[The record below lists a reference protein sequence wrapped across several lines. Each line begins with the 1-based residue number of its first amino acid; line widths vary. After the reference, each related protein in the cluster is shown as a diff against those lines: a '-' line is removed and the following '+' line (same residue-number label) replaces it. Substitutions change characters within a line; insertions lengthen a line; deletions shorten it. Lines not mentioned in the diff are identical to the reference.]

1 MNADSMKKDA
11 TSAEY
16 SSVEQHPNVDNQ
28 RQENSMDNH
37 INSEEIVS
45 TVDRMEQTPM
55 TPSTLY
61 ISFFSF

>member
-16 SSVEQHPNVDNQ
+16 SSVEQHLNVDNQ
-28 RQENSMDNH
+28 QEENSMDNH
-37 INSEEIVS
+37 TNSEEIVS
-45 TVDRMEQTPM
+45 IVNKVEKTPM